1 MKRTRQS
8 RRLLQATGGVA
19 ATALVAGCGGPDE
32 EAEDP
37 ETGDE
42 GGAIEGGEED
52 GGPESDDDEG
62 GGIEGGDDEPESE
75 EGTGQDEDE

>member
-8 RRLLQATGGVA
+8 RRRLLQATGGVA

-42 GGAIEGGEED
+42 DGGIDGGDDED
-52 GGPESDDDEG
+52 GGLD
-62 GGIEGGDDEPESE
+62 GGDDEPESE
-75 EGTGQDEDE
+75 EGTGNGQDEDE